1 MHTLRLLTLAV
12 PFAVLAAVAAPTAA
26 QAACSDPSNLCVDG
40 AKGAK
45 WEPDASLSAK
55 QLKAKRKGAAG
66 TLSVKIEE
74 GRGSVF
80 IDGRFAGVAPVG
92 SVELGPGKHDLQVR
106 DGAKIL
112 AEGVITIPKGGTV
125 KATVRYP

>member
-1 MHTLRLLTLAV
+1 MHLLRLLTLAL
-12 PFAVLAAVAAPTAA
+12 PLAVLAAPAAAE
-26 QAACSDPSNLCVDG
+26 AACSDPSNLCIDA

-45 WEPDASLSAK
+45 WEPDASLSGK

-66 TLSVKIEE
+66 TLSVKIED

-80 IDGRFAGVAPVG
+80 VDGRFAGVAPVG
-92 SVELGPGKHDLQVR
+92 SIELGPGKHDLQVR
-106 DGAKIL
+106 DGSKIL

-125 KATVRYP
+125 KATVRHP